1 MLMNEL
7 PTEDQAR
14 RLSNNWVRRSNVPVH
29 VFKAIDA
36 LPNRTHPMTQF
47 SIAIMAMRTRV
58 SLQKHIQMVCTR
70 VSIGMPLMKIA

>member
-14 RLSNNWVRRSNVPVH
+14 RLSNNWVRRNNVPVH

-36 LPNRTHPMTQF
+36 LPTELTNDAILYCYHGNENRE
-47 SIAIMAMRTRV
+47 
-58 SLQKHIQMVCTR
+58 
-70 VSIGMPLMKIA
+70 